1 MIDIEKLDFSYE
13 GAPLKTLEDINLK
26 IEHGHCTAI
35 LGNNGAGK
43 STLLKCINRIHHA
56 TQGTVSLDGENIAQM
71 NRRQMAQKI
80 AYVPQ
85 NSEPTHTMVFD
96 TILLGRR
103 PYIKWDIT
111 SKDKEIVQ
119 GIIEAFSL
127 EKYATRY
134 MDELSGGE
142 RQKVIL
148 ARAMAQEPKFLL
160 LDEPTSS
167 LDPKNQ
173 HEMLGMVK
181 RIVDTQKIGAVIVI
195 HDLNLALRY
204 CDRFLFIKDTTVYA
218 NGGIGIITPQIIEDV
233 YAMTVDIIEHK
244 GMKIIIPLEK

>member
-1 MIDIEKLDFSYE
+1 MIKIEKLDFSYE

-43 STLLKCINRIHHA
+43 STLLKCINRIHHT

-85 NSEPTHTMVFD
+85 SSEPTHTMVFD

-119 GIIEAFSL
+119 GIIEGFGL
-127 EKYATRY
+127 EKYAARY

-173 HEMLGMVK
+173 HEML
-181 RIVDTQKIGAVIVI
+181 
-195 HDLNLALRY
+195 
-204 CDRFLFIKDTTVYA
+204 
-218 NGGIGIITPQIIEDV
+218 
-233 YAMTVDIIEHK
+233 
-244 GMKIIIPLEK
+244 